1 MWPSTLEEQ
10 ELLLTGQNDEPL
22 YLVYLN
28 RKQAKRRSELGKS
41 AHIVDESMLSKKH
54 LEGKAL
60 AVELEEVAPAPPAQ
74 TVDKG
79 FLNTTDLKNEDFI
92 YVY

>member
-1 MWPSTLEEQ
+1 MT
-10 ELLLTGQNDEPL
+10 NL

-28 RKQAKRRSELGKS
+28 RRQAKRRSALGKS
-41 AHIVDESMLSKKH
+41 AHIVDESMLSKRH
-54 LEGKAL
+54 LEGKGLAMAL
-60 AVELEEVAPAPPAQ
+60 EDVSPPPSAQ

-79 FLNTTDLKNEDFI
+79 FSDTTDLKNEDFI

>member
-1 MWPSTLEEQ
+1 MT
-10 ELLLTGQNDEPL
+10 NL

-28 RKQAKRRSELGKS
+28 RRQATRRRELGKS

-54 LEGKAL
+54 LEGKVL
-60 AVELEEVAPAPPAQ
+60 ELEEVAPAPPAP
-74 TVDKG
+74 TEDKG
-79 FLNTTDLKNEDFI
+79 FSDTTDLKNEDFI

>member
-1 MWPSTLEEQ
+1 MT
-10 ELLLTGQNDEPL
+10 NL

-28 RKQAKRRSELGKS
+28 RKQAKRRRELGKS

-60 AVELEEVAPAPPAQ
+60 ELEEVAPAPPAP
-74 TVDKG
+74 TEDKG
-79 FLNTTDLKNEDFI
+79 FSDTTDLKNEDFI

>member
-1 MWPSTLEEQ
+1 MT
-10 ELLLTGQNDEPL
+10 NL

-28 RKQAKRRSELGKS
+28 RKQAKRRRELGKS

-60 AVELEEVAPAPPAQ
+60 ELEEVAPAPPPP
-74 TVDKG
+74 TEDKG
-79 FLNTTDLKNEDFI
+79 FSDTTDLNNEDFI